1 MILENFD
8 FENYQGEDLIIA
20 TGAPGSKWSGLLN
33 ALSFH
38 KTVNDEDK
46 ADHRQYFIYYKQADT
61 GQVLRMGWHFGVYFG
76 PGNEYG
82 IKFDDMSKLS
92 KEEIVREF
100 AQPYKSW
107 EGAKLIKSHWFAY
120 NLDTIEKHFPK
131 AKIILV
137 WAPDES
143 CFDWWKHLGGWDISF
158 PRYTWYNNDER
169 MQEKIKQENAW
180 ILKFV
185 FEKNLKIIKGGIKEA
200 CSLLNL
206 DSDVESF
213 KYFNPTDLS
222 KNISALQDNN
232 TDLSV
237 ISSLNQLIGHT
248 LYAIYD
254 PNRPAGVHP
263 VLSLIDNV
271 FVKRSVHSINSL
283 IPIGDNINGV

>member
-38 KTVNDEDK
+38 KTVNDGDK
-46 ADHRQYFIYYKQADT
+46 AEHRQYFIYYKQADT
-61 GQVLRMGWHFGVYFG
+61 GQILRMGWHFGVYFG

-82 IKFDDMSKLS
+82 NKFDDMSKLS
-92 KEEIVREF
+92 KEEIVKEF
-100 AQPYKSW
+100 AQPYTTWS
-107 EGAKLIKSHWFAY
+107 GTKLIKSHWFAY
-120 NLDTIEKHFPK
+120 NLDTIEKYFPK

-143 CFDWWKHLGGWDISF
+143 CFDWWTHLGGWDITF

-169 MQEKIKQENAW
+169 MQSKIKEENAW

-200 CSLLNL
+200 CSLLGI
-206 DSDVESF
+206 DSEPASF
-213 KYFNPTDLS
+213 KNFNPADLS
-222 KNISALQDNN
+222 KNISATLDN

-248 LYAIYD
+248 LYTVYD
-254 PNRPAGVHP
+254 PNKPIGTHP